1 MKNISVSTKII
12 ISTYEDENKPG
23 SFGPGIVYLLNGI
36 KETGSMNQATK
47 DMNMAYSKAWRI
59 IKEAEEM
66 FGFKLLDRY
75 TGSKGSTLT
84 KEAEDVLELYEEI
97 KLEIEKA
104 ANNVIEKY
112 LKK

>member
-12 ISTYEDENKPG
+12 ISTYEDENRPG

-47 DMNMAYSKAWRI
+47 EMNMAYSKAWRI
-59 IKEAEEM
+59 IKEAETM
-66 FGFKLLDRY
+66 LGFKLLDRY

-84 KEAEDVLELYEEI
+84 KEAEDILELYEEI
-97 KLEIEKA
+97 KTEIDAA
-104 ANNVIEKY
+104 ANNVIKKY
-112 LKK
+112 QSK